1 MTDKDMTKIELEN
14 KIKQL
19 EAELNIVWGW
29 IRDKDVEAV
38 VEELEKYEKNDR

>member
-19 EAELNIVWGW
+19 EAELNIVWEW
-29 IRDKDVEAV
+29 IHDKDVEAV

>member
-1 MTDKDMTKIELEN
+1 MTKIELEN

-19 EAELNIVWGW
+19 EAELNIVWTW
-29 IRDKDVEAV
+29 IHDKDMEAV

>member
-1 MTDKDMTKIELEN
+1 MTKKELEN

-29 IRDKDVEAV
+29 IHDKDVV
-38 VEELEKYEKNDR
+38 SVMEELEKHEKND